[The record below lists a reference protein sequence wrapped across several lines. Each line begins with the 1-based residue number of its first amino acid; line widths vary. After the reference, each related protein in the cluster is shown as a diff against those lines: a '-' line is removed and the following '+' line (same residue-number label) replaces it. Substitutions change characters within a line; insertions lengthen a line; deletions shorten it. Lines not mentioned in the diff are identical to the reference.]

1 MNDLTKEKTVRFS
14 SVGADN
20 GQSEQNNV
28 DKSITDDEE
37 NINSFAEKFA
47 RMQKEFRRS
56 MDPAYM
62 KTVTMS
68 ELYDTAY
75 LGKPAIIDGILYPGT
90 YLFVGAPKVG
100 KSFMMAQL
108 AYHVSTGKSLWE
120 SEVRQGKVLYLAL
133 EDDYS
138 RLQKRLYRMFGT
150 DDTNNLFFSVS
161 AKNLNG
167 GLFEQLEKFIDENP
181 DTRLIIIDT
190 LQKVRES
197 SAEKFSYANDYEV
210 IAQLKSFSDRHGIC
224 LLLVHH
230 TRKQNAGDK
239 FDMISGTNGLLGAA
253 DGAFLLQK
261 EKRTAKTATL
271 DISGRD
277 QQDQRLFLIRNDE
290 RLVWELERVETELWK
305 EKPDPLLEAIAD
317 KITAENPI
325 WDGSIP
331 DFMDLIEMDI
341 TPIQLGMKLNVT
353 AGRLLNEYGILYES
367 RRTHAG
373 RRIRLVLQA

>member
-1 MNDLTKEKTVRFS
+1 MNDVTKEKTVPYT
-14 SVGADN
+14 SVAADE
-20 GQSEQNNV
+20 GQSNQ
-28 DKSITDDEE
+28 KYTDNIIPDGEE
-37 NINSFAEKFA
+37 NINSFEEKFA
-47 RMQKEFRRS
+47 QMQRELRKA
-56 MDPAYM
+56 MDPSYM

-75 LGKPAIIDGILYPGT
+75 LSKPSIIDGILYPGT

-108 AYHVSTGKSLWE
+108 AYHVSTGKPLWE
-120 SEVRQGKVLYLAL
+120 NEVRQGKVLYLAL

-150 DDTNNLFFSVS
+150 EGTNNLFFSVS

-167 GLFEQLEKFIDENP
+167 GLFEQLEKFIEENP

-197 SAEKFSYANDYEV
+197 GAEKFSYANDYEV
-210 IAQLKSFSDRHGIC
+210 IAQLKNFSDRYGIC

-230 TRKQNAGDK
+230 TRKQNSGDK

-261 EKRTAKTATL
+261 KKRTAKTATL

-277 QQDQRLFLIRNDE
+277 QQDQRLFLVRNEE

-305 EKPDPLLEAIAD
+305 EKPDPLLELIAE
-317 KITAENPI
+317 KITEENPV
-325 WDGSIP
+325 WDGSIS
-331 DFMDLIEMDI
+331 DFRDFIETDI

-373 RRIRLVLQA
+373 RRIRFVLQA

>member
-1 MNDLTKEKTVRFS
+1 MNDVTKEKTVPYT
-14 SVGADN
+14 SVAADE
-20 GQSEQNNV
+20 GQSNQ
-28 DKSITDDEE
+28 KYTDNIIPDGEE
-37 NINSFAEKFA
+37 NINSFEEKFA
-47 RMQKEFRRS
+47 QMQRELRKA
-56 MDPAYM
+56 MDPSYM

-75 LGKPAIIDGILYPGT
+75 LSKPSIIDGILYPGT

-108 AYHVSTGKSLWE
+108 AYHVSTGKPLWE
-120 SEVRQGKVLYLAL
+120 NEVRQGKVLYLAL

-150 DDTNNLFFSVS
+150 EGTNNLFFSVS

-167 GLFEQLEKFIDENP
+167 GLFEQLEKFIEENP

-197 SAEKFSYANDYEV
+197 GAEKFSYANDYEV
-210 IAQLKSFSDRHGIC
+210 IAQLKNFSDRYGIC

-230 TRKQNAGDK
+230 TRKQNSGDK

-277 QQDQRLFLIRNDE
+277 QQDQRLFLLRNDE
-290 RLVWELERVETELWK
+290 RLVWDLERVETELWK
-305 EKPDPLLEAIAD
+305 EKPDPLLELIAE
-317 KITAENPI
+317 KITEENPM
-325 WDGSIP
+325 WDGSIS
-331 DFMDLIEMDI
+331 DFRDFIETDI

-373 RRIRLVLQA
+373 RRIKFVLQA